1 MDFEWINQDFFLT
14 FILTAVFLVGMLF
27 VWVSWKHSYD
37 TDNWMMKITPA
48 FICFLLVVII
58 SLGGLAARQNR
69 KCRELQKIVMKDTV
83 MNGMTVEMQVGEDKR

>member
-1 MDFEWINQDFFLT
+1 MDFEWINQDYLLT

-37 TDNWMMKITPA
+37 TDSWMMKITPA

-69 KCRELQKIVMKDTV
+69 RCRELQRIVMKDTV
-83 MNGMTVEMQVGEDKR
+83 TNGAVIDIQVEVEKE